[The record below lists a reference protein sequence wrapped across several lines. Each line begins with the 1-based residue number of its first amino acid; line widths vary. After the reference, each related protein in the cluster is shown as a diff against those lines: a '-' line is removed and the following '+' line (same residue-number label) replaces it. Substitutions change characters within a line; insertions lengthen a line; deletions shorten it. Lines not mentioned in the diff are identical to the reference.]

1 MHHIELIFV
10 KAWAEVKSE
19 VSRAY
24 IGFIWWFLEPL
35 LYMGAFYLLFGIG
48 LRQGGDNFL
57 YFLLCGLVPWKW
69 FSSTLNSG
77 SRSIVAN
84 AGLINQVYLPKYI
97 FPLIV
102 VVINTFKFTLV
113 FPVLLLL
120 LVASGFEPSLSWWA
134 LVAILISQLLLVT
147 SSTCLLSCMV
157 PYLPDL
163 RYVID
168 NGMLLLMFLSGVFFS
183 IDSMA
188 PEVRSILLLNPIA
201 ILLDCYR
208 VVLIE
213 GETPNFFDL
222 AYVIFISFLIG
233 ISALFV
239 IGRIDRKVI
248 KEL

>member
-1 MHHIELIFV
+1 
-10 KAWAEVKSE
+10 
-19 VSRAY
+19 
-24 IGFIWWFLEPL
+24 
-35 LYMGAFYLLFGIG
+35 
-48 LRQGGDNFL
+48 
-57 YFLLCGLVPWKW
+57 
-69 FSSTLNSG
+69 
-77 SRSIVAN
+77 
-84 AGLINQVYLPKYI
+84 
-97 FPLIV
+97 
-102 VVINTFKFTLV
+102 
-113 FPVLLLL
+113 
-120 LVASGFEPSLSWWA
+120 
-134 LVAILISQLLLVT
+134 
-147 SSTCLLSCMV
+147 
-157 PYLPDL
+157 
-163 RYVID
+163 
-168 NGMLLLMFLSGVFFS
+168 MFLSGVFFS